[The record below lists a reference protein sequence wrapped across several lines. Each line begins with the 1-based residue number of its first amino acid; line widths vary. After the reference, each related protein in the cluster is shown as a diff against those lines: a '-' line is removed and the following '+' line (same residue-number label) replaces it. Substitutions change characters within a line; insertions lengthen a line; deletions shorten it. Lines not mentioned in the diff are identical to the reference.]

1 MMNNQ
6 MEKEVHKTIMIT
18 VNGKP
23 VGSGYVFDGYT
34 LSPIDN
40 ERLNTEDNV
49 LTV

>member
-6 MEKEVHKTIMIT
+6 MEKEAHKTIMIT
-18 VNGKP
+18 VNGEP

-34 LSPIDN
+34 FAPIDN
-40 ERLNTEDNV
+40 EQLNTEDHI